1 MDMFTIFSILSGSVS
16 YFGNDLFGIVDRFC
30 KKYLPLETLHIS
42 LPVTTADASA
52 FKLDQL
58 LRNEDHE
65 WSCDSYGK
73 IAFIL
78 EGGSGLWWG
87 EGEGSCYGY
96 PTGFSKAF
104 VMKERCITNIWRV
117 LEK

>member
-1 MDMFTIFSILSGSVS
+1 MFTIFSILSGSVS

-78 EGGSGLWWG
+78 EGGQWFVVGVRGTGVVMVILQGFQKRLLWKKDALLTY
-87 EGEGSCYGY
+87 EEY
-96 PTGFSKAF
+96 
-104 VMKERCITNIWRV
+104 
-117 LEK
+117 